1 MQANPE
7 SRGEIFIMDENAEA
21 RTTLAGALTLAG
33 YEVICFADG
42 AALLARAKI
51 CFPLCA
57 FLDVGMRDRR
67 RFDLLD
73 RLRAVGFRA
82 PIFATSVKGN
92 IAMAVEAIR
101 KGAFDFIEK
110 PFDVGDIVKRVSDAI
125 SEMPLRLCD
134 SALGFQDGAGFTERE
149 WEVLE
154 GIASGETTKEIA
166 RRLGRSS
173 RTVECYRAQ
182 ILRKTGMKNST
193 ELLRRMLVP
202 GPCRS

>member
-1 MQANPE
+1 MRANPK
-7 SRGEIFIMDENAEA
+7 SRGEIFVLDDNAEA
-21 RTTLAGALTLAG
+21 RTILAGALTLAG

-42 AALLARAKI
+42 AALLARARI

-57 FLDVGMRDRR
+57 FLDVGMRDKC

-73 RLRAVGFRA
+73 RLHAGGWRA
-82 PIFATSVKGN
+82 PIFATSWEGN

-110 PFDVGDIVKRVSDAI
+110 PFDGCDIVKRVSDAI
-125 SEMPLRLCD
+125 DETPLLLSD
-134 SALGFQDGAGFTERE
+134 TALQFQDGARFTERE

-154 GIASGETTKEIA
+154 GIASGETTKQIA

-173 RTVECYRAQ
+173 RTVDSYRAN
-182 ILRKTGMKNST
+182 ILRKAGARNST

-202 GPCRS
+202 GR

>member
-1 MQANPE
+1 MQSNPE
-7 SRGEIFIMDENAEA
+7 SRGEIFIMDDDADA
-21 RTTLAGALTLAG
+21 RTMLAGALTLAG
-33 YEVICFADG
+33 YEGICFADG
-42 AALLARAKI
+42 AALLARARI
-51 CFPLCA
+51 CFPLCV

-73 RLRAVGFRA
+73 RLRAAGWRA

-110 PFDVGDIVKRVSDAI
+110 PFDSADIVKRVSDAI
-125 SEMPLRLCD
+125 SQTPLHLSD
-134 SALGFQDGAGFTERE
+134 TALEFQEGAGFTERE

-154 GIASGETTKEIA
+154 GIASGETTKQIA
-166 RRLGRSS
+166 LRLGRSS
-173 RTVECYRAQ
+173 RTIESYRAQ
-182 ILRKTGMKNST
+182 ILRKTGVRNST

-202 GPCRS
+202 SRCR